1 MTIDK
6 MSDEEFYL
14 EWWNNYLTIET
25 IAEHYGVSVEYASE
39 KVSNGRRDF
48 NLKERVPL
56 ENNKGVDIE
65 NLVSELCDVVLN
77 FDYEPLVYEG
87 RITNSAENEIIH
99 NKIKQTLFNHGIHGG
114 VYDAEYLKS
123 KVQPWIK

>member
-25 IAEHYGVSVEYASE
+25 IAEHYGFSVEYASE

-48 NLKERVPL
+48 NLKERVSL

-65 NLVSELCDVVLN
+65 HLVSELCDVVLN
-77 FDYEPLVYEG
+77 FDFDDDD
-87 RITNSAENEIIH
+87 IEIIH
-99 NKIKQTLFNHGIHGG
+99 NEIKQTLFNHGIHGC

-123 KVQPWIK
+123 KVQP